1 MYLPNSNG
9 ETVWAKVRSCGE
21 HNFDLSVDHPRILA
35 LVITHDITYKQVVRD
50 LEVYHKA
57 GFRVRVTTF
66 GTEFRWEP
74 RICSSH

>member
-9 ETVWAKVRSCGE
+9 ETVWVKVRSSGLR
-21 HNFDLSVDHPRILA
+21 NFDFSVDHPRIRALA
-35 LVITHDITYKQVVRD
+35 ITYDVTHEEIVRD

-57 GFRVRVTTF
+57 GFRVRVSTF